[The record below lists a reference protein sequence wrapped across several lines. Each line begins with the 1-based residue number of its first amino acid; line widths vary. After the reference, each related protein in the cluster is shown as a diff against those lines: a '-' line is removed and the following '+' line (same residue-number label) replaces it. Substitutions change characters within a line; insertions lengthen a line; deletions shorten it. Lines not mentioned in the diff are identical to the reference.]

1 MELREQ
7 TIKEMVRLLSEEQ
20 VITDENVIIENEG
33 ATVHNYEKAFGHKN
47 PHQPLCVV
55 NVKNKEEIK
64 KVLTYCNEN
73 KIHVIARTGASS
85 SEDQLLVIDDQTI
98 IVDASAMNRLIKL
111 DTENMMATVEC
122 GMPLAQ
128 LEKLANEKG
137 LTTGHSPQSSP
148 LAHLGGLVA
157 TRSIGQFSTYY
168 GGIEDMLCGLEAILP
183 NGETVRIKNAPRR
196 SAGPDLRHF
205 FLGSEG
211 AWAFMTEITVKL
223 FPYYP
228 DDMWIGGYIVENFH
242 KGLDCI
248 REIMTKGYKPSVVRL
263 YDKPDVDHNYGSV
276 KLKDEEAF
284 MFFSAEGPKEIA
296 QATGESIHKIAM
308 SYDAE
313 YIGTKAVEHWF
324 VNRNNLS
331 FTVGTQE
338 EKDRFLSTHISYATI
353 EVCADWT
360 DIHKIYDDVM
370 AALPEK
376 CPNLTMFGGH
386 VSHSYIN
393 GTNIYFVYN
402 LKIQDSEN
410 ATAEHYQVMEGV
422 CDEVLKYE
430 TGTIAHHHGI
440 GKVRVRK
447 IKEELGSSFPLVRM
461 IKDQLDPNGIMNPGT
476 LLPLK

>member
-1 MELREQ
+1 MELKAK
-7 TIKEMVRLLSEEQ
+7 TIQSMIQLLNEEQ
-20 VITDENVIIENEG
+20 VVTDKDAIIANEG
-33 ATVHNYEKAFGHKN
+33 STVHNYEKAFGYQN
-47 PHQPLCVV
+47 AHQPMCVV
-55 NVKNKEEIK
+55 NVKSKEEIQ

-85 SEDQLLVIDDQTI
+85 SEDQLLVVDDTTI

-148 LAHLGGLVA
+148 LAHMGGLVA

-168 GGIEDMLCGLEAILP
+168 GGIEDMLCGLEAVLP
-183 NGETVRIKNAPRR
+183 NGEIVKIKSAPRR

-211 AWAFMTEITVKL
+211 AWAFMTEVTVKL

-228 DDMWIGGYIVENFH
+228 DDMWIGGYIVKDFH
-242 KGLDCI
+242 TGLNCV
-248 REIMTKGYKPSVVRL
+248 REIMAKGYKPSVVRL

-284 MFFSAEGPKEIA
+284 MFFSAEGPKAVA
-296 QATGESIHKIAM
+296 QVTGECIHKIAM

-338 EKDRFLSTHISYATI
+338 EKDRFVSTNISYATI
-353 EVCADWT
+353 EICADWT

-376 CPNLTMFGGH
+376 GPNRTMRGVH
-386 VSHSYIN
+386 VSHSYMN

-402 LKIQDSEN
+402 LKIQDEKN
-410 ATAEHYQVMEGV
+410 ATAE
-422 CDEVLKYE
+422 
-430 TGTIAHHHGI
+430 
-440 GKVRVRK
+440 
-447 IKEELGSSFPLVRM
+447 
-461 IKDQLDPNGIMNPGT
+461 N
-476 LLPLK
+476 